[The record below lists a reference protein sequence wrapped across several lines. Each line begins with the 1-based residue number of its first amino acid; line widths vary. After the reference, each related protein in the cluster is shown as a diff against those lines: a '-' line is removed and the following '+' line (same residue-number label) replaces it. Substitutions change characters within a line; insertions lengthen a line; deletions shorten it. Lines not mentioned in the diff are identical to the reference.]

1 MITVHTLPQAAHTV
15 IRVTMPASQW
25 SIREDEHDPGATEEA
40 VLMRSPSGQWGT
52 AYGWRKIWLIE
63 VFEDADD
70 DALASEI
77 KPRVFQALGIREDA

>member
-1 MITVHTLPQAAHTV
+1 ML
-15 IRVTMPASQW
+15 
-25 SIREDEHDPGATEEA
+25 DP
-40 VLMRSPSGQWGT
+40 
-52 AYGWRKIWLIE
+52 KIQQEIDDYMVGLFDKVIE